1 MIFDFFTRKPS
12 NILQFPET
20 KTPYIEPPKRT
31 PEAVYSIGVTA
42 EGTHMTFSMGYSTL
56 TMTQKGCEDLIA
68 QLEVFKNQLK
78 DEE

>member
-20 KTPYIEPPKRT
+20 KIPYIEPTERT
-31 PEAVYSIGVTA
+31 PGAIYNIGVTA
-42 EGTHMTFSMGYSTL
+42 EGKHMTFNMGYSTL
-56 TMTQKGCEDLIA
+56 TMTRKGCEDLIA